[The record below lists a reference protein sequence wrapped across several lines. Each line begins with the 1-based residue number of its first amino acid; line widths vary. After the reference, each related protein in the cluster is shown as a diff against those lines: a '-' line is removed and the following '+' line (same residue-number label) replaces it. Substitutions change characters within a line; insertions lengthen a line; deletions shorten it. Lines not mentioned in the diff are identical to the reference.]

1 MTELLKDA
9 EFWVAISFLIFVAF
23 MLWKATKPLLGA
35 LDARADKIKQEL
47 DDAQRLREEAQ
58 KLLAEYQRKERDA
71 ASEAEAM
78 LAHAREEAG
87 RLRTKAAEDLKAS
100 MARRE
105 AQALDRIAQAEAQAE
120 ADVRAEAVNLAI
132 AATRHLLA
140 DKLGAKESGKLVDQS
155 IKELPGKL
163 H

>member
-1 MTELLKDA
+1 MSEMIKEA
-9 EFWVAISFLIFVAF
+9 EFWVAVSFLIFVAF
-23 MLWKATKPLLGA
+23 VLWKGLKPTLGA

-47 DDAQRLREEAQ
+47 DDAQRLREDAQ

-87 RLRTKAAEDLKAS
+87 RLREKAAEDLKAS

-105 AQALDRIAQAEAQAE
+105 AQALDRIAQAEAQAK
-120 ADVRAEAVNLAI
+120 ADVRAEAVNLAV

-140 DKLGAKESGKLVDQS
+140 GKLDTKLADKLIDQS

>member
-9 EFWVAISFLIFVAF
+9 ETWVAVSFLIFVAF
-23 MLWKATKPLLGA
+23 MLWKGLKPMLGA
-35 LDARADKIKQEL
+35 LDARAAKIKQEL

-71 ASEAEAM
+71 EAEAEAM

-87 RLRTKAAEDLKAS
+87 RLRAKAAEDLKAS
-100 MARRE
+100 IARRE

-140 DKLGAKESGKLVDQS
+140 GKLDTKEANKLVDQS

>member
-1 MTELLKDA
+1 MTEILKEA
-9 EFWVAISFLIFVAF
+9 ETWIAVSFVIFVAF
-23 MLWKATKPLLGA
+23 VLWKGLKPTLGA

-47 DDAQRLREEAQ
+47 DDARRLREEAQ

-78 LAHAREEAG
+78 AAHAREEAG
-87 RLRTKAAEDLKAS
+87 RLRAKAAEELIAS
-100 MARRE
+100 IARRE

-120 ADVRAEAVNLAI
+120 ADVRAEAVNLAV

-140 DKLGAKESGKLVDQS
+140 GKLDTKRADKLIDQS

>member
-9 EFWVAISFLIFVAF
+9 ETWVAVSFLIFVAF
-23 MLWKATKPLLGA
+23 MLWKGLRPMLGA
-35 LDARADKIKQEL
+35 LDARAAKIRQEL

-71 ASEAEAM
+71 EGEAEAM

-87 RLRTKAAEDLKAS
+87 RLRAKAAEDLKAS
-100 MARRE
+100 IARRE

-140 DKLGAKESGKLVDQS
+140 GKLDTKEANKLVDQS

>member
-1 MTELLKDA
+1 MTEILKEA
-9 EFWVAISFLIFVAF
+9 ETWVAVSFLIFVAF
-23 MLWKATKPLLGA
+23 VLWKGLKPMLGA
-35 LDARADKIKQEL
+35 LDARAAKIKQEL
-47 DDAQRLREEAQ
+47 DDARRLREEAQ

-78 LAHAREEAG
+78 LAHAREEAA
-87 RLRTKAAEDLKAS
+87 RLRAQAAEDLLAS
-100 MARRE
+100 IARRE

-140 DKLGAKESGKLVDQS
+140 GKLDAKQADKLIDRSF
-155 IKELPGKL
+155 KELAGKL

>member
-1 MTELLKDA
+1 MTELLKQA
-9 EFWVAISFLIFVAF
+9 ETWVALSFLIFVAF
-23 MLWKATKPLLGA
+23 VLWKGLKPTLRA
-35 LDARADKIKQEL
+35 LDARAAKIKQEL

-78 LAHAREEAG
+78 LAHASEEAG
-87 RLRTKAAEDLKAS
+87 RLRAKAAEDLIAS
-100 MARRE
+100 IARRE

-140 DKLGAKESGKLVDQS
+140 GKLDAKQADKLIDQS